1 MILADT
7 AIKRPVFTVMIVL
20 ALMVLGV
27 FSYGRMSVDLFPD
40 VNFPFIVVLTAYPGA
55 GPEAVESEI
64 TKRIEDQINTISG
77 LKHLTSTSTEG
88 LSQVVAQFE
97 LGEKPADKALEV
109 REKISIILADLPDD
123 AKEPII
129 QRYDFASAPIMSLVV
144 SGRRPLK
151 EITTLTR
158 DVIKKR
164 LESISGVGAV
174 QMVGGA
180 EREIQIALD
189 AQRLD
194 AFAVSVQE
202 VQAAIK
208 MANIEF
214 PTGRIDRGTSE
225 LTLRTLGKFANW
237 RDFGDLVVVHRKGSP
252 VRLSDLATVSDGV
265 REQRSVSR
273 YNGEE
278 AVALDIV
285 RQSGANT
292 VRVADDIRS
301 RMADLKA
308 ELPADIKIAV
318 ATDNSTF
325 IRDAIDD
332 VMVNIYYGGTLAVLV
347 IFLFLY
353 NWRTTLISALAIPTS
368 IVATFT
374 FMYLLGFTINF
385 MSLLGMSIAVGLLID
400 DAIVVVENIY
410 RNYHGGVDARTAA
423 ARGTAEIGL
432 AVMATTF
439 TIVAVFLPVAF
450 MGGIVGRFFFE
461 FGLTVTVAV
470 LVSLFVAFTMTPML
484 FSRFI
489 TRPEEEERHSTRW
502 VGARWL
508 NSFERAFNNRFD
520 WVKAQYRAL
529 LAWSLRHR
537 VATISIAVLGFFAS
551 FGLIPFVGTEFMPL
565 RDEGQFFVEVE
576 AAPGTSLRET
586 ERLVA
591 GIEERIRQMPEV
603 TGIYTSIGSGQR
615 PVNQG
620 TITVKLTPKTE
631 RKRHVFALVSDV
643 REQMKNVPGLYLS
656 IATEASEG
664 GHNKPISLS
673 VQGEDLRVLRRI
685 AAAVEESTRTVS
697 GARDVRNSLVGARPE
712 AQIIVDRD
720 RASELGLSMA
730 QIASSLRILVDGDD
744 ATTYKEG
751 NEEYKVRLRLAAE
764 DRSNSWA
771 IENLNIRSSRDIPG
785 REHFFVPLKEVARLD
800 QRGGPTEI
808 RRYDKRREV
817 LISGNIASGAFAG
830 DVRDAAFTKVKNIP
844 KPPGY
849 TITATGEAEI
859 QQESFGY
866 IFVALF
872 LGIIFI
878 YFVLASQYESFSDPF
893 AIMLSLPM
901 ALVGALIG
909 LFAFGSAL
917 SIMSFIGVVL
927 LMGLV
932 TKNAILLVDFVKQ
945 ARARGESRTDAILA
959 AGPIRLRPILM
970 TTLAMIFGML
980 PLALAL
986 GPGAELRAPMAR
998 AVIGGLVS
1006 STLLTLIVVP
1016 VVYTLLDDLT
1026 HKVIRR
1032 KQRAPA

>member
-7 AIKRPVFTVMIVL
+7 AIKRPVFTTMIVL
-20 ALMVLGV
+20 ALMVLGI
-27 FSYGRMSVDLFPD
+27 FSYSRMSVDLFPD
-40 VNFPFIVVLTAYPGA
+40 VNFPFIVVLTVYPGA

-88 LSQVVAQFE
+88 MSQVVAQFE

-109 REKISIILADLPDD
+109 REKISTILAELPED

-129 QRYDFASAPIMSLVV
+129 QRYDPATSPIMSLVV
-144 SGRRPLK
+144 SGRRPVK
-151 EITTLTR
+151 EITTLTK

-164 LESISGVGAV
+164 LESITGVGAV
-174 QMVGGA
+174 QLVGGA
-180 EREIQIALD
+180 EREIEIALD
-189 AQRLD
+189 ANRLD

-202 VQAAIK
+202 VQAAIQ

-214 PTGRIDRGTSE
+214 PTGRIDRSTSE
-225 LTLRTLGKFANW
+225 LTLRTLGKFTHW
-237 RDFGDLVVVHRKGSP
+237 RDFGDLVVAHRKDSP
-252 VRLSDLATVSDGV
+252 VRLSDLATISDGV
-265 REQRSVSR
+265 REQRNLSR

-278 AVALDIV
+278 AVALDII

-301 RMADLKA
+301 RIATLKS
-308 ELPADIKIAV
+308 ELPADIGITV
-318 ATDNSTF
+318 VSDNSTF
-325 IRDAIDD
+325 IRDAVDD
-332 VMVNIYYGGTLAVLV
+332 VMVNIYYGGALAVLV

-353 NWRTTLISALAIPTS
+353 NWRTTIISALAIPTS
-368 IVATFT
+368 IIATFT

-484 FSRFI
+484 FSRLI
-489 TRPEEEERHSTRW
+489 TRPEEEEHHSTRRF
-502 VGARWL
+502 GARWL
-508 NSFERAFNNRFD
+508 NSFERAFNRRFD
-520 WVKAQYRAL
+520 WVKERYRIL

-537 VATISIAVLGFFAS
+537 VVTIVIALVGFLAS
-551 FGLIPFVGTEFMPL
+551 FGLIPFVGTEFIPL
-565 RDEGQFFVEVE
+565 RDEAQFFVDFEV
-576 AAPGTSLRET
+576 APGTSLRET
-586 ERLVA
+586 ERIVA
-591 GIEERIRQMPEV
+591 GVEQLIRQLPEV
-603 TGIYTSIGSGQR
+603 TGIYTSIGSNQR
-615 PVNQG
+615 PVNEG
-620 TITVKLTPKTE
+620 TMTVKLTPKTE
-631 RKRHVFALVSDV
+631 RERHVFALVSDV
-643 REQMKNVPGLYLS
+643 RERLKSVPGLYLS
-656 IATEASEG
+656 IATEPSEG
-664 GHNKPISLS
+664 GHNKPINLS
-673 VQGEDLRVLRRI
+673 VQGDDLRVLRRL
-685 AAAVEESTRTVS
+685 AAAVEESTRAVA
-697 GARDVRNSLVGARPE
+697 GAREVRNSLVGARPE
-712 AQIIVDRD
+712 AQIIIDRD
-720 RASELGLSMA
+720 RASEMGLSMA
-730 QIASSLRILVDGDD
+730 QIASTLRVLVDGDD

-751 NEEYKVRLRLAAE
+751 DEEYKVRLRLATA
-764 DRSNSWA
+764 DRSTTWA

-785 REHFFVPLKEVARLD
+785 REHFFVPLKQVARLD

-817 LISGNIASGAFAG
+817 MISGNIAAGAFAG
-830 DVRDAAFTKVKNIP
+830 DVRAAAFDKVKNIST
-844 KPPGY
+844 PPGY

-859 QQESFGY
+859 QQESFSY
-866 IFVALF
+866 ILVALF

-901 ALVGALIG
+901 ALVGALFG
-909 LFAFGSAL
+909 LFFFGSAL
-917 SIMSFIGVVL
+917 SIMSFIGIVL

-998 AVIGGLVS
+998 AVIGGLIS

-1026 HKVIRR
+1026 AKVFRR
-1032 KQRAPA
+1032 K

>member
-7 AIKRPVFTVMIVL
+7 AIKRPVFTVMIIL
-20 ALMVLGV
+20 ALMVLGM
-27 FSYGRMSVDLFPD
+27 FSYSRMSVDLFPD

-64 TKRIEDQINTISG
+64 SKKIEDQINTISG
-77 LKHLTSTSTEG
+77 LNHLTSISTEG
-88 LSQVVAQFE
+88 LSQVIAEFK

-109 REKISIILADLPDD
+109 REKISIILADLPED
-123 AKEPII
+123 AMEPII
-129 QRYDFASAPIMSLVV
+129 QRFDPATAPIMSLVV
-144 SGRRPLK
+144 SGHRPLK
-151 EITTLTR
+151 EITTLTK
-158 DVIKKR
+158 DIIKRR
-164 LESISGVGAV
+164 LESITGVGAV
-174 QMVGGA
+174 QIVGGA

-189 AQRLD
+189 SRRLD

-202 VQAAIK
+202 VLGAIK

-214 PTGRIDRGTSE
+214 PAGRIDRGTSE
-225 LTLRTLGKFANW
+225 LTLRTLGKFENW
-237 RDFGDLVVVHRKGSP
+237 RDFGKLVVAHRQGSP

-265 REQRSVSR
+265 KEQRSFSR
-273 YNGEE
+273 YDGEE

-292 VRVADDIRS
+292 VRVADDIRE
-301 RMADLKA
+301 RIDRLKS
-308 ELPADIKIAV
+308 ELPADVVISV
-318 ATDNSTF
+318 AQDNSSF
-325 IRDAIDD
+325 IRDAVED
-332 VMVNIYYGGTLAVLV
+332 VMVNIYYGGALAVLV
-347 IFLFLY
+347 IFMFLY

-368 IVATFT
+368 IIATFT

-385 MSLLGMSIAVGLLID
+385 MSLLGLSIAVGLLID

-410 RNYHGGVDARTAA
+410 RNYHGGADSRVAA

-450 MGGIVGRFFFE
+450 MGGIVGRFFYE

-470 LVSLFVAFTMTPML
+470 LVSLFVAFTLTPML
-484 FSRFI
+484 FSRLV
-489 TRPEEEERHSTRW
+489 TRPEEEEHHSTRW
-502 VGARWL
+502 FGARWL
-508 NSFERAFNNRFD
+508 NRFERAFNSRFE
-520 WVKAQYRAL
+520 WLKNMYRNTL
-529 LAWSLRHR
+529 SWSLRHR
-537 VATISIAVLGFFAS
+537 LATMLIAILGFLSSFA
-551 FGLIPFVGTEFMPL
+551 LIPFVGTEFIPL
-565 RDEGQFFVEVE
+565 RDEAQFFVDFE
-576 AAPGTSLRET
+576 AAPGTSLSETQRLIAGVEQNIRE
-586 ERLVA
+586 L
-591 GIEERIRQMPEV
+591 PEV
-603 TGIYTSIGSGQR
+603 TGIYTAIGSGQR
-615 PVNQG
+615 KVNEG
-620 TITVKLTPKTE
+620 TMTVNLVPKSE
-631 RKRHVFALVSDV
+631 RNRHVFALLADV
-643 REQMKNVPGLYLS
+643 RERLKNVPGLYLS
-656 IATEASEG
+656 FATEPSEG
-664 GHNKPISLS
+664 GHNKPINLS
-673 VQGEDLRVLRRI
+673 VQGDDLRVLRRL
-685 AAAVEESTRTVS
+685 AAAVEESTRTVD

-712 AQIIVDRD
+712 AQIVVDRD

-751 NEEYKVRLRLAAE
+751 DEEYKVRLRLAAQ
-764 DRSNSWA
+764 DRSTAWA
-771 IENLNIRSSRDIPG
+771 IENLSIRSNRDIPG

-817 LISGNIASGAFAG
+817 LISGNIAAGAFAG
-830 DVRDAAFTKVKNIP
+830 DVRDAAFKKVQGIP
-844 KPPGY
+844 TPPGY
-849 TITATGEAEI
+849 TVTATGEAEI

-878 YFVLASQYESFSDPF
+878 YFVLASQYESFSDPLS
-893 AIMLSLPM
+893 IMLSLPM
-901 ALVGALIG
+901 ALVGALFG
-909 LFAFGSAL
+909 LFFFGSAL

-980 PLALAL
+980 PLAMAL

-1026 HKVIRR
+1026 TRVFRR
-1032 KQRAPA
+1032 R